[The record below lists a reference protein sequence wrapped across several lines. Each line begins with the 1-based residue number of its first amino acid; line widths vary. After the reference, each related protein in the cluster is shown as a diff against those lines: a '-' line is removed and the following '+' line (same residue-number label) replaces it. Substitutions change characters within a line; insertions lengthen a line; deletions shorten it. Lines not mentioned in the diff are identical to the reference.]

1 MKKRLSATLAK
12 TRFKEVEMVAIAA
25 KPGQEEGKAE
35 GLRKKK
41 PFVFSIFSSF
51 AMIFFSGLEELI
63 SILKRMT
70 RLPDRNIDGA
80 LLFSVDHCF
89 NIRGQGTVMT
99 GTVLQGRCI

>member
-35 GLRKKK
+35 GLRKKAL
-41 PFVFSIFSSF
+41 FSIFLSF
-51 AMIFFSGLEELI
+51 AMIFFAGLEELI

-99 GTVLQGRCI
+99 GTVLQGMQSN